1 MNNNEVSIISTLD
14 GTAQPS
20 LYYPAPSGKKRP
32 LLVGLHTW
40 SYDRF
45 NQVEKLVPVAAEH
58 DFNLILPE
66 FRGANLDSNPHPE
79 LACGSEYAM
88 RDIKDAVDYA
98 VGERGADPRHVLL
111 YGESGGGHMALM
123 MAGYC
128 PEYFEAIASVV
139 PITDLCR
146 WKDQNAHYRPHII
159 ACCGGSEEEM
169 ARRSP
174 MSCIDSIARA
184 NVKIFHGKYDNSV
197 PVSHSVDLFRAVTDR
212 YPQSRVFLDVFD
224 GGHQTDMH
232 QVMYWLTSQSGETD
246 GGAVTG

>member
-14 GTAQPS
+14 GTPQPS

-32 LLVGLHTW
+32 LLVSLHTW

-45 NQVEKLVPVAAEH
+45 NQVDALVPLAAEY

-66 FRGANLDSNPHPE
+66 FRGPNLSSNPKPE

-98 VGERGADPRHVLL
+98 VNERGADPKHVLL
-111 YGESGGGHMALM
+111 YGASGGGHMALM

-139 PITDLCR
+139 PISDLSK
-146 WKDQNAHYRPHII
+146 WKDQNAHYKPHII

-169 ARRSP
+169 AKRSP
-174 MSCIDSIARA
+174 VSYIDSIAKA
-184 NVKIFHGKYDNSV
+184 NLKIFHGKYDNSV
-197 PVSHSVDLFRAVTDR
+197 PVTHSIDIFRMITEK
-212 YPQSRVFLDVFD
+212 YPKSRVFLDVFD
-224 GGHQTDMH
+224 GGHQTDMK
-232 QVMYWLTSQSGETD
+232 QVMYWLMSQQKDSG
-246 GGAVTG
+246 GGTVTG